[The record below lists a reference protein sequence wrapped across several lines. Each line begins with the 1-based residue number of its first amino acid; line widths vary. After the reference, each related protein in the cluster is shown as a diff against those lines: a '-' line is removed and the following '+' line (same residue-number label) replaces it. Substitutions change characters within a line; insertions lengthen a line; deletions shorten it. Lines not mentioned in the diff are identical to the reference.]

1 MPETVIANLHT
12 EPDSQRNSAA
22 IRRMLILF
30 GALTLVAIL
39 MITASLIWRSPTT
52 VDNPRERASQVITI
66 AVSLVLGAAL
76 IFLWGM
82 KLTPRLAY
90 RKYLRELHSGLSREV
105 HGVVTDLNETT
116 TFRDGLTFYG
126 MIVNVGDVND
136 PEDDR
141 LLYWDAQLG
150 RPDLAAGD
158 TVSVR
163 AHGNDIMG
171 MTKEA

>member
-1 MPETVIANLHT
+1 MSETVITNLHGDA
-12 EPDSQRNSAA
+12 DSRRNGAA

-30 GALTLVAIL
+30 GIL
-39 MITASLIWRSPTT
+39 MLIAALLITASLIWRSPTV
-52 VDNPRERASQVITI
+52 VDNPRERTSQAITI
-66 AVSLVLGAAL
+66 AISLVWGAAL

-90 RKYLRELHSGLSREV
+90 RKFLRELHSGLSREV
-105 HGVVTDLNETT
+105 HGIVTDLNETT

-126 MIVNVGDVND
+126 IIVNVGDAND

-150 RPDLAAGD
+150 RPDVAVGD
-158 TVSVR
+158 TVAVR

-171 MTKEA
+171 MTKQ